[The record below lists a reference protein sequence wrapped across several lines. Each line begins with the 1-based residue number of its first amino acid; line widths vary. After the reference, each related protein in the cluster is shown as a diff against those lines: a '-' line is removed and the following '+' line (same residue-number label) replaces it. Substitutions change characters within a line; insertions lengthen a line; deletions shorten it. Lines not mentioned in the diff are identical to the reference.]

1 MPRPRKHDPGALIT
15 SIVDQFAERMGI
27 VLERF
32 ITGRIDKELKKDK
45 ARSGRNGRGGRGGR
59 GGRRK
64 RARVTCYY
72 PGCKNVAA
80 PRFGM
85 FCAALHKGLP
95 KAEKEKYR
103 AQHLKTQAAPARLQA
118 AKRGKRG
125 RRS

>member
-1 MPRPRKHDPGALIT
+1 MPRPRKHDSGALIT
-15 SIVDQFAERMGI
+15 SIVDQFAERVGI

-32 ITGRIDKELKKDK
+32 ITGRIEKELKKDK
-45 ARSGRNGRGGRGGR
+45 ARSGRGGRGRGGR

-72 PGCKNVAA
+72 PGCKNIAA

-85 FCAALHKGLP
+85 FCAAEHKGLP

-125 RRS
+125 RRG